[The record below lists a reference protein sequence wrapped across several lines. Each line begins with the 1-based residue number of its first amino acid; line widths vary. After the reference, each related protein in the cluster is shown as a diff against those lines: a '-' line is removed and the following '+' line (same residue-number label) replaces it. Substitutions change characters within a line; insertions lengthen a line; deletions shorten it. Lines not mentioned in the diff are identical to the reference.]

1 MKAKIRCAAILS
13 KAISPAPVLVATFRG
28 GVTYVLLPDDV
39 RWELLRWFRSAE
51 AVLPWPDRAKPRE
64 FPELVREHALDC
76 ETGAVLDDDLASRAG
91 SWINGEALWV
101 RVERTERTEHTSVAA
116 VIAAVLRAWQAEA
129 GHATFGVIAAPSH
142 SALWG
147 ARAILVAARTIDP
160 SIQVPDNE
168 GHWPIAAGCEP
179 KPEVCNAR

>member
-1 MKAKIRCAAILS
+1 M
-13 KAISPAPVLVATFRG
+13 
-28 GVTYVLLPDDV
+28 
-39 RWELLRWFRSAE
+39 RWFRSAG
-51 AVLPWPDRAKPRE
+51 AVLPWPDRAKPCA

-91 SWINGEALWV
+91 IWINGEALWI
-101 RVERTERTEHTSVAA
+101 RVDRTEGTEHASVAA
-116 VIAAVLRAWQAEA
+116 VIASVLRTWQAEA
-129 GHATFGVIAAPSH
+129 GHAAFGVIAAPSH

-168 GHWPIAAGCEP
+168 GHWPIVAVA
-179 KPEVCNAR
+179 EVRS